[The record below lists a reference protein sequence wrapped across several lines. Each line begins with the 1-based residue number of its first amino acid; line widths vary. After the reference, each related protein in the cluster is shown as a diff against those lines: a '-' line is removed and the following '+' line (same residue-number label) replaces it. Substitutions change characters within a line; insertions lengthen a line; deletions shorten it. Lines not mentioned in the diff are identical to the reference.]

1 MTSTGDAIALLEVG
15 HLTPAL
21 LAADV
26 CAKAVEARIVGIES
40 TNGAPQCI
48 KLMGPVGDLRGA
60 VRRGAEAARRM
71 KTTVDVTVLPG
82 PRDETKQ
89 LTSPPPQYSALLD
102 VNDSLAP
109 AETSMNHGDAIGL
122 LETQGLVS
130 ALHATDEMLK
140 SADVKLVGKEKI
152 GGAYVTIV
160 IRGDVAAVQTAVE
173 VGRQTVGQ
181 LGGTLIFADVIT
193 RPHEELAAL
202 LPGM

>member
-1 MTSTGDAIALLEVG
+1 
-15 HLTPAL
+15 
-21 LAADV
+21 
-26 CAKAVEARIVGIES
+26 
-40 TNGAPQCI
+40 
-48 KLMGPVGDLRGA
+48 
-60 VRRGAEAARRM
+60 
-71 KTTVDVTVLPG
+71 
-82 PRDETKQ
+82 
-89 LTSPPPQYSALLD
+89 
-102 VNDSLAP
+102 
-109 AETSMNHGDAIGL
+109 MNHGDAIGL
-122 LETQGLVS
+122 LETHGLVS

-173 VGRQTVGQ
+173 VGRQTVEQ

>member
-1 MTSTGDAIALLEVG
+1 MTSTTQAIALLEVG
-15 HLTPAL
+15 NLTPAL

-26 CAKAVEARIVGIES
+26 CVKAAGVRIVGIES
-40 TNGAPQCI
+40 TNGVPQCI
-48 KLMGPVGDLRGA
+48 KLMGPVGDLREA
-60 VRRGAEAARRM
+60 AERGAEAARRM
-71 KTTVDVTVLPG
+71 GATVDVTLLAG

-89 LTSPPPQYSALLD
+89 LTTAPPQFSALLD
-102 VNDSLAP
+102 VDDGLAP
-109 AETSMNHGDAIGL
+109 AEEPMNHGDALGL

-140 SADVKLVGKEKI
+140 SADVTLVGKEKI

-160 IRGDVAAVQTAVE
+160 VRGDVAAVQTAIE
-173 VGRQTVGQ
+173 AGRQTVAQ
-181 LGGTLIFADVIT
+181 LGGTLIMADVIT

>member
-15 HLTPAL
+15 HLTPAVV
-21 LAADV
+21 AADV
-26 CAKAVEARIVGIES
+26 CAKAASVRIVGIES

-48 KLMGPVGDLRGA
+48 KLMGPVGDL
-60 VRRGAEAARRM
+60 RGAEAARRM

-89 LTSPPPQYSALLD
+89 LTSAPQYSALLD

-109 AETSMNHGDAIGL
+109 AETSMNHGDAIGR

-140 SADVKLVGKEKI
+140 SADVKLVGEEEDR
-152 GGAYVTIV
+152 
-160 IRGDVAAVQTAVE
+160 RGLRDH
-173 VGRQTVGQ
+173 RHP
-181 LGGTLIFADVIT
+181 
-193 RPHEELAAL
+193 R
-202 LPGM
+202 